1 MPKTLVSPPDH
12 QHKGINRMAKKIY
25 QTAHNHVRNVTE
37 LGDMF
42 ELHRDTVR
50 RRLSSY
56 GVKPSGQSKGVNV
69 YIVREAAE
77 AIIAYELAE

>member
-1 MPKTLVSPPDH
+1 
-12 QHKGINRMAKKIY
+12 MAKKIY

-56 GVKPSGQSKGVNV
+56 GIKPSGQSKGVNV